1 MIVICED
8 CGKKYR
14 IDPSKIVK
22 DTVRFKCRICDHIVE
37 VSRPD
42 KEPTIVKPDL
52 QTTTE
57 IPSKAQT
64 VSNDDTPPQKSFYDP
79 KPAKT
84 AKPSRWRIGLRL
96 RMFVLFFL
104 VPVIVFSAAGLLYL
118 IEMQKLADLLTGQSV
133 DIATEM
139 AETSVTQKARAV
151 ASQCQ
156 LYLYTRGDLR
166 PQDFN
171 RDPEFKRLAVQR
183 VGLRGYT
190 ALYSIPGKD
199 RKWQTWSHVDPR
211 IIGIDM
217 GGLKKPMGRHFE
229 PFWKILTGV
238 KDGQESSG
246 YYTWKDKDNKFRE
259 KFMVCT
265 PVEGTP
271 YVIAATA
278 YVDEMISQ
286 ITMLKTRSMRDNE
299 ATRKS
304 VLAILVGTVVLIG
317 LIVFIFGHR
326 LTGRIKS
333 LTDVAERISVGD
345 LDADIPIRSNDEI
358 GELGEAIARMQDSI
372 RLSIERLRRR
382 R

>member
-22 DTVRFKCRICDHIVE
+22 EKVKFKCKVCDNIIE
-37 VSRPD
+37 VSRP
-42 KEPTIVKPDL
+42 KE
-52 QTTTE
+52 QT
-57 IPSKAQT
+57 IPSEPAFEASSQPTSEQQT
-64 VSNDDTPPQKSFYDP
+64 VSEDQTPPQKPLSEQ
-79 KPAKT
+79 KQVKST
-84 AKPSRWRIGLRL
+84 VSSRWRVGLRL
-96 RMFVLFFL
+96 RMFLLFFL
-104 VPVIVFSAAGLLYL
+104 VPVALFIAAGLLYL
-118 IEMQKLADLLTGQSV
+118 NEMKKLADFLTGESV
-133 DIATEM
+133 NIATKM
-139 AETSVTQKARAV
+139 AENSITQKARAV

-156 LYLYTRGDLR
+156 LYLYHRRDLK
-166 PQDFN
+166 PEAFN
-171 RDPEFKRLAVQR
+171 EDPNFKRLAVQR
-183 VGLRGYT
+183 VGFRGYT
-190 ALYSIPGKD
+190 ALYAMPGAD
-199 RKWQTWSHVDPR
+199 GKWHTWSHVDPR

-217 GGLKKPMGRHFE
+217 ASLKKPMGKHFE
-229 PFWKILTGV
+229 PFWKVLTGV
-238 KDGQESSG
+238 NDGQESSG

-265 PVEGTP
+265 PIEGTP

-278 YVDEMISQ
+278 YVDELISESK
-286 ITMLKTRSMRDNE
+286 LLETRSREYNE

-304 VLAILVGTVVLIG
+304 VLAILIGTVVLIG
-317 LIVFIFGHR
+317 LIVFIFGQR
-326 LTGRIKS
+326 LAHRIKS